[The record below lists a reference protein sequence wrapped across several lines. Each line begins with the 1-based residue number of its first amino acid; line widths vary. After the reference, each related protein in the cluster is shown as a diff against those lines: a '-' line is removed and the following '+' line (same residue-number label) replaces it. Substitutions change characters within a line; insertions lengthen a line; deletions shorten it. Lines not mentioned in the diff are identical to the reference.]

1 MSSFKYDLTKLSDSD
16 LNQLQYNLDHPGDIC
31 LSNLARLRDA
41 TDEVDAEVMRRY
53 KEKYL

>member
-31 LSNLARLRDA
+31 LSNMARLRDA